1 MSAQVFFSQILATS
15 DKPVCPHWHERKALS
30 FQFTRP
36 STDTY
41 FVLRQKTEPRFNISF
56 PCYYYLD
63 SSRWQTYPTQTMW
76 TNTAVDIV
84 SMGKYGVRARCL
96 KRSGRWHG
104 CNFRKKTLAIMTQ
117 SI

>member
-63 SSRWQTYPTQTMW
+63 SSRWRDLSDSNHVYE
-76 TNTAVDIV
+76 
-84 SMGKYGVRARCL
+84 Y
-96 KRSGRWHG
+96 SGRRSEEHTSELQSRPHLV
-104 CNFRKKTLAIMTQ
+104 CRLLLEKKKK
-117 SI
+117 

>member
-56 PCYYYLD
+56 PCYYYLNSSHWRDLSD
-63 SSRWQTYPTQTMW
+63 SNHVYEYSGRYRFY
-76 TNTAVDIV
+76 
-84 SMGKYGVRARCL
+84 GKYGALARCL
-96 KRSGRWHG
+96 KLSGKWHS
-104 CNFRKKTLAIMTQ
+104 CNFRKKTLAI
-117 SI
+117 